1 MFSVGSDFSRGIGY
15 VFKGVMGFW
24 KRPRLWVYAI
34 VPFICVKALFAV
46 VSYYVMNSHV
56 KPLVERLTAVIS
68 GWGMETLA
76 VAAGFIVHW
85 TAVIAFFLFMA
96 SITSMLFEMFGGVFF
111 TYMVRRYEHIVYER
125 PLDPPVTWRQ
135 DLLNTVGCVVYS
147 AGTVI
152 LNIPLLLLGFV
163 FPFVAH
169 ALAACFVGYRYGIS
183 YCAESGFNKGWSIAL
198 LQQRFAGRKAVLY
211 GFGMMVFLLLMI
223 PYVSIFLIPGFVIG
237 GTILVNEEHRR
248 A

>member
-15 VFKGVMGFW
+15 VFKGIMGFW

-56 KPLVERLTAVIS
+56 KPLVERLTAMIS

-76 VAAGFIVHW
+76 VVAGFVVHW

-96 SITSMLFEMFGGVFF
+96 SK
-111 TYMVRRYEHIVYER
+111 R

-147 AGTVI
+147 VGTVI

-223 PYVSIFLIPGFVIG
+223 PYISILLIPGFVIG

>member
-15 VFKGVMGFW
+15 VFKGIMGFW

-34 VPFICVKALFAV
+34 VPFICVKAVLAW
-46 VSYYVMNSHV
+46 VSYYVLHSHV
-56 KPLVERLTAVIS
+56 QPLVERLTTMIS
-68 GWGMETLA
+68 SWGMETLA
-76 VAAGFIVHW
+76 VVAGFIVHW

-96 SITSMLFEMFGGVFF
+96 SVSSMLFEVFGGVFF
-111 TYMVRRYEHIVYER
+111 TYMVRRFEHIVYER
-125 PLDPPVTWRQ
+125 PLDPPITWRQ
-135 DLLNTVGCVVYS
+135 DLLNTLSCVIYSVG
-147 AGTVI
+147 TLI

-163 FPFVAH
+163 FPFFAH

-198 LQQRFAGRKAVLY
+198 LQQRFAGQKAVLY

-223 PYVSIFLIPGFVIG
+223 PYISILLIPGFVIG
-237 GTILVNEEHRR
+237 GTILVNEEARN
-248 A
+248 

>member
-15 VFKGVMGFW
+15 VFKGIMGFW

-34 VPFICVKALFAV
+34 VPFICVKVLFAV

-56 KPLVERLTAVIS
+56 KPLVERLTAMIS
-68 GWGMETLA
+68 SWGMETLA
-76 VAAGFIVHW
+76 VVAGFIVHW
-85 TAVIAFFLFMA
+85 MAVIAFFLFMA
-96 SITSMLFEMFGGVFF
+96 SITSMLFEVFGGVFF

-135 DLLNTVGCVVYS
+135 DLLNTISCIVFSV
-147 AGTVI
+147 GTVI
-152 LNIPLLLLGFV
+152 LNIPILVMGFV
-163 FPFVAH
+163 FPGVAH
-169 ALAACFVGYRYGIS
+169 ALAACFIGYRYGIS
-183 YCAESGFNKGWSIAL
+183 YCAEASFNKGWSIAL

>member
-15 VFKGVMGFW
+15 VFKGIMGFW
-24 KRPRLWVYAI
+24 KRPRLWLYAI
-34 VPFICVKALFAV
+34 VPFICVKAVLAW
-46 VSYYVMNSHV
+46 VSYYVLHSHV
-56 KPLVERLTAVIS
+56 QPLVERLTAMIS
-68 GWGMETLA
+68 SWGMETLA
-76 VAAGFIVHW
+76 VVAGFVVHW

-96 SITSMLFEMFGGVFF
+96 SVSSMLFEVFGGVFF
-111 TYMVRRYEHIVYER
+111 TYMVRRFEHIVYER
-125 PLDPPVTWRQ
+125 PLDPPITWRQ
-135 DLLNTVGCVVYS
+135 DLMNTLSCVVYS
-147 AGTVI
+147 VGTLI

-223 PYVSIFLIPGFVIG
+223 PYISILLIPGFVIG
-237 GTILVNEEHRR
+237 GTILVNEEARN
-248 A
+248 

>member
-15 VFKGVMGFW
+15 VFKGIMGFW
-24 KRPRLWVYAI
+24 KRPRLWLYAI
-34 VPFICVKALFAV
+34 VPFICVKAVLAW
-46 VSYYVMNSHV
+46 VSYYVLHSHV
-56 KPLVERLTAVIS
+56 QPLVERLTAMIS
-68 GWGMETLA
+68 SWGMETLA
-76 VAAGFIVHW
+76 VVAGFVVHW

-96 SITSMLFEMFGGVFF
+96 SVSSMLFEVFGGVFF
-111 TYMVRRYEHIVYER
+111 TYMVRRFEHIVYER

-135 DLLNTVGCVVYS
+135 DLLNTLSCVVYS
-147 AGTVI
+147 IGTLI

-183 YCAESGFNKGWSIAL
+183 YYAESGFNKGWSIAL
-198 LQQRFAGRKAVLY
+198 LQQRFAGRNAVLY

-223 PYVSIFLIPGFVIG
+223 PYISILLIPGFVIG
-237 GTILVNEEHRR
+237 GTILVNEEHRS
-248 A
+248 

>member
-1 MFSVGSDFSRGIGY
+1 MVSVGNDFSRGIGY
-15 VFKGVMGFW
+15 VFKGIMGFW
-24 KRPRLWVYAI
+24 KRPRLWLYAI
-34 VPFICVKALFAV
+34 VPFICVKAVLAW
-46 VSYYVMNSHV
+46 VSYYVLHSHV
-56 KPLVERLTAVIS
+56 QPLVERMTSVIS

-76 VAAGFIVHW
+76 VVAGFVVHW
-85 TAVIAFFLFMA
+85 TAAIAFFLFMA
-96 SITSMLFEMFGGVFF
+96 SVSSMLFEVFGGVFF

-135 DLLNTVGCVVYS
+135 DLLNTLSCVVYS
-147 AGTVI
+147 IGTVI
-152 LNIPLLLLGFV
+152 LSLLVMVLGFA

-198 LQQRFAGRKAVLY
+198 LQQRFAGRRAVLY

-223 PYVSIFLIPGFVIG
+223 PYISILLIPGFVIG
-237 GTILVNEEHRR
+237 GTILVNEEHRS
-248 A
+248 